1 MSIHPVAQD
10 GLYMGLSIKN
20 FWATPQDVFDALDH
34 EFRFDLDAAAEAK
47 TAKCKEWLGLDHL
60 DPERRDAL
68 HIREW
73 PKKLRRV
80 FLNPPYSP
88 DGGGLKRWVGR
99 ALLEVDRW
107 DGFNAVC
114 VMLLPG
120 TADTEW
126 AIRLYK
132 AGAELRFTPRIA
144 FLDPCGG
151 GRSAPTGG
159 SLIAVL
165 RPGMVERPS
174 RDAALITL
182 GYAPWKAMS

>member
-1 MSIHPVAQD
+1 MSIHPVTQD

-20 FWATPQDVFDALDH
+20 FWATPQDVFDALDR

-47 TAKCKEWLGLDHL
+47 TAKCKEWLGLDHP
-60 DPERRDAL
+60 DPERRNAL
-68 HIREW
+68 TMSW
-73 PKKLRRV
+73 PGKRT
-80 FLNPPYSP
+80 FLNCPYSP
-88 DGGGLKRWVGR
+88 DGGGIGRWVNR
-99 ALLEVDRW
+99 ALAEVERRG
-107 DGFNAVC
+107 GFDSC
-114 VMLLPG
+114 IVMLLPG

-159 SLIAVL
+159 SLVAVL

-174 RDAALITL
+174 RDAAPVVL
-182 GYAPWKAMS
+182 GFAPWKTLS